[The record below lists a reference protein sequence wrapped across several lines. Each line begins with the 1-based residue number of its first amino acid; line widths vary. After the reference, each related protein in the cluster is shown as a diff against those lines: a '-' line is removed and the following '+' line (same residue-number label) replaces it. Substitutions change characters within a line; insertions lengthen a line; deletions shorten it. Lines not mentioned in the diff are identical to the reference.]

1 MKFAAGNEAAIGV
14 SVYIKGTDTGTITDL
29 DGNYSLVVVRSSN
42 DVLVFSYI
50 GYATLEETVGNRNT
64 IDVVM
69 TENSSQL
76 DEVVVVGYTT
86 QKRSEISGSVASIK
100 SKDLAERPILRVEQ
114 ALQEKPRESRW
125 RRVRALLAVPSR

>member
-1 MKFAAGNEAAIGV
+1 MKKIILFFLLLTPFFAFTQTVQGNVKFAAGNEAAIGV

-29 DGNYSLVVVRSSN
+29 DGNYSLVVRSSN

-100 SKDLAERPILRVEQ
+100 SKDL
-114 ALQEKPRESRW
+114 
-125 RRVRALLAVPSR
+125 